1 MRLLMYLDGDRPR
14 LGALRGDDIVDLRA
28 LAAATGRELHAGSV
42 LELIDLGSE
51 ELHDVADLLME
62 DSDAASEAEGHI
74 RPLAGATLLPPLNP
88 PRGNVIAIGHN
99 YQAHAVE
106 SARTTGN
113 KVDRPTVFT
122 KAQTSI
128 NDPYGDIPLH
138 TGITDQVD
146 WEVELGA
153 VIGRRGVNI
162 SRGAALDHVF
172 GYTVVNDVSARDVQF
187 GWGGQFFKGK
197 SLDGFCPFGPWIVT
211 ADEIPDP
218 QNLHLWL
225 KVNGETMQDANTGD
239 MIFSVEE
246 IIFQL
251 SQGMTLPAGSLI
263 ATGTPSGVGVARTP
277 PMYLKAGDLVEAG
290 IDGIGVLSNRVV
302 A

>member
-1 MRLLMYLDGDRPR
+1 MYLEGDRPR

-51 ELHDVADLLME
+51 ELRDVADLLTE
-62 DSDAASEAEGHI
+62 ESDAASEAEGHI

-88 PRGNVIAIGHN
+88 PRGNVIAIGLN
-99 YQAHAVE
+99 YQAHAAE
-106 SARTTGN
+106 SARTRGEQIG
-113 KVDRPTVFT
+113 RPTVFT

-128 NDPYGDIPLH
+128 NAPHGDIPLH
-138 TGITDQVD
+138 AGITSQVD
-146 WEVELGA
+146 WEVELGV

-197 SLDGFCPFGPWIVT
+197 SLDSFCPFGPWIVT

-225 KVNGETMQDANTGD
+225 KVNGETMQDANTND

-246 IIFQL
+246 IISQL

-263 ATGTPSGVGVARTP
+263 ATGTPAGVGVSRTP
-277 PMYLKAGDLVEAG
+277 PTFLKAGDVVEAG
-290 IDGIGVLSNRVV
+290 IDEIGVLRNRVV